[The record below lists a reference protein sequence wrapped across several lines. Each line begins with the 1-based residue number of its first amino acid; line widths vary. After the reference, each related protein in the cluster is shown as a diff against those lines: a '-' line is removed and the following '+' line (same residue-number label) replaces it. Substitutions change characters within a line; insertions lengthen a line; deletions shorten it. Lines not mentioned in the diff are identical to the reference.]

1 MKSIISPIS
10 NQRLQSLPLRFNS
23 FVPQKTRHNIAVC
36 PAIASIHAMTRKT
49 LDPATR
55 LFVAVFALIIFF
67 AGVSLF
73 AADGGKTPAA
83 PAAPAASSA
92 NTDNTGG
99 AGLVDIYSLS
109 STIPEDML
117 NLQERLSSLP
127 DASALN
133 QELAAIIGDLKKMQE
148 EIAFV
153 KSSDRMRPGHT
164 QVYDGQAQRL
174 TARVKAI
181 IEPVRKAVLDLSTKR
196 ETWLGRKASL
206 SEIQVDGGKQLSIVE
221 DEKKNL
227 GAEITRAIGLI
238 DKALSPYLDL
248 GRRAG
253 DVQAQ
258 LQAIQND
265 LRKTGDKMRLERI
278 TKREPV
284 IWSADFYT
292 RFNSELLRQTTHSI
306 KSFIT
311 EQSGLVHEQGLRL
324 LALLLIIP
332 LTFLIRWSRQF
343 PQATGWSPFAN
354 RPLTTAIF
362 LTSSWI
368 LVLDKAWPDFALPQ
382 EWKLILRIANV
393 LAITLFLL
401 AINMPPSR
409 HRALIWLAIFLATAL
424 FLITLNLPIGLIFL
438 YVFLAALL
446 AIWLYCRRILRGRQD
461 GDGKIEEFFRR
472 SWGILPAIVL
482 IAGLTGFEHI
492 AVFFF
497 FVVLTSIVSILMVWM
512 MFRLHVGLLELVLSL
527 VPMAAIRDH
536 QAIILRKCRPILLWA
551 HALLMLAVL
560 AVVWTL
566 YPSVDAA
573 ITGVNNL
580 GFDIGDIHISPR
592 FLAAVILIF
601 YVGLLVSES
610 AQYMLV
616 RGVLPRYINE
626 LGVRISIARLT
637 HYVIIFVTFLI
648 MLKVLGFKLEQLTIV
663 GGALSVGIGFGL
675 QAIVN
680 NFASGLILLFER
692 PLKVGD
698 TIRLGSDIG
707 EVKEV
712 GLRATTIR
720 TYDNAAI
727 VVPNS
732 MLITGQVTNWT
743 LASRRARLKV
753 PISVAYGSDVA
764 KVMEILL
771 ACAME
776 HPGVLS
782 DPKPNVL
789 FLAFGA
795 SSLDFELRVW
805 LPDYLHSTGVLSEL
819 NVEIESRFGDAGIEM
834 PFPQNDLHLRSM
846 DEAVINQLY
855 RLQGKI
861 LAGEKRKEE

>member
-1 MKSIISPIS
+1 
-10 NQRLQSLPLRFNS
+10 
-23 FVPQKTRHNIAVC
+23 
-36 PAIASIHAMTRKT
+36 MTRKASNF
-49 LDPATR
+49 ATR
-55 LFVAVFALIIFF
+55 LFSTLFSLMIFF
-67 AGVSLF
+67 AGASLF

-83 PAAPAASSA
+83 PATPAGSTA
-92 NTDNTGG
+92 NSDNTGG

-109 STIPEDML
+109 SSIPEDML

-133 QELAAIIGDLKKMQE
+133 QELAAITGDLKKIQE
-148 EIAFV
+148 EVAFV
-153 KSSDRMRPGHT
+153 KNSDRMRPGGTH
-164 QVYDGQAQRL
+164 VYDGQAQRL
-174 TARVKAI
+174 AARLKAI
-181 IEPVRKAVLDLSTKR
+181 IEPVRKAVLDLSSKR
-196 ETWLGRKASL
+196 EIWLGRKASL
-206 SEIQVDGGKQLSIVE
+206 SEIQVESGKQLGIVD

-227 GAEITRAIGLI
+227 SAAIERAIGLI

-253 DVQAQ
+253 DIQAQ
-258 LQAIQND
+258 LQALQND
-265 LRKTGDKMRLERI
+265 LRKVGDKMLVERI

-284 IWSADFYT
+284 IWSAGFYT
-292 RFNSELLRQTTHSI
+292 RFNIELLRQTTHGV
-306 KSFIT
+306 KNFII
-311 EQSGLVHEQGLRL
+311 EQSGLAREQGARL
-324 LALLLIIP
+324 LSLLLLIP
-332 LTFLIRWSRQF
+332 LIFLIRWSRQF
-343 PQATGWSPFAN
+343 RQTAGWSPFAN

-362 LTSSWI
+362 LTSSWM

-382 EWKLILRIANV
+382 EWKLILRIANI
-393 LAITLFLL
+393 LAVTLFLL
-401 AINMPPSR
+401 TSDLPLSR
-409 HRALIWLAIFLATAL
+409 RRALSWLAIFLAAAL
-424 FLITLNLPIGLIFL
+424 FLITLNLPMALIFL
-438 YVFLAALL
+438 YVFLVSLL
-446 AIWLYCRRILRGRQD
+446 AIWVYCRRVMRGKRE
-461 GDGKIEEFFRR
+461 GDGKIEEFFRK
-472 SWGILPAIVL
+472 SWGILPVIVVV
-482 IAGLTGFEHI
+482 AGLTGFEHI

-497 FVVLTSIVSILMVWM
+497 FVVLISIVSVLMVWM
-512 MFRLHVGLLELVLSL
+512 MFRFHIGLLEFVLSL
-527 VPMAAIRDH
+527 VPMAAIHDH

-551 HALLMLAVL
+551 HGLLMLAIL

-573 ITGVNNL
+573 ITGVNNF
-580 GFDIGDIHISPR
+580 GFDIGDIHLSLR

-610 AQYMLV
+610 SQYMLV
-616 RGVLPRYINE
+616 HGVLPRYISE
-626 LGVRISIARLT
+626 MGVRISIARLT
-637 HYVIIFVTFLI
+637 HYVIISITFFV

-692 PLKVGD
+692 PIKVGD

-712 GLRATTIR
+712 GLRATIIR
-720 TYDNAAI
+720 TYDNAEI

-753 PISVAYGSDVA
+753 PISAAYGSDVA

-771 ACAME
+771 ACGME

-782 DPKPNVL
+782 DPKPSVL

-805 LPDYLHSTGVLSEL
+805 LPDYLHSANVLSEL
-819 NVEIESRFGDAGIEM
+819 NMEIESRFDEAGIEM

-846 DEAVINQLY
+846 DQAVVDQLH

-861 LAGEKRKEE
+861 SGEERGKKA